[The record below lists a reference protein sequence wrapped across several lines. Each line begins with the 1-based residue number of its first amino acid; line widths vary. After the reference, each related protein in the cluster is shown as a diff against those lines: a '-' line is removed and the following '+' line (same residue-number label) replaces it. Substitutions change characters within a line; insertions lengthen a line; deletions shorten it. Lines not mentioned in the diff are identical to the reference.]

1 MEFLRSLR
9 VLNLKT
15 AAAESSPPST
25 AIRLALF
32 LLVFLRAYLRV
43 SVSPR

>member
-15 AAAESSPPST
+15 AAAGSNPPSA

-32 LLVFLRAYLRV
+32 LMVFLRADLRV
-43 SVSPR
+43 SVAPR